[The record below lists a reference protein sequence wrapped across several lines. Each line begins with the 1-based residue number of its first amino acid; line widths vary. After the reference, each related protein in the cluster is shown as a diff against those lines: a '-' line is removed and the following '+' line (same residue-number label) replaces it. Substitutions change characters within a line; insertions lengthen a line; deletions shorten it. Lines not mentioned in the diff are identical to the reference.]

1 MTLTEHDVG
10 LITTICNFCQ
20 VCDGSDD
27 CGGTDEINCTKTT
40 ARPPNITTT
49 AITPSPT
56 PTTPCPSDMVR
67 NNTSYCLL
75 RKQILKHNLFVD

>member
-1 MTLTEHDVG
+1 MTLTEHNVG

-40 ARPPNITTT
+40 AR
-49 AITPSPT
+49 ALTPSPT
-56 PTTPCPSDMVR
+56 PTTPCTSDMVR

-75 RKQILKHNLFVD
+75 RKQILKHNIFVD